1 MKKRLLVVLTAV
13 VLGAMLISACG
24 PSAPAEE
31 APAEEAPA
39 EEEASAEEEAPVEE
53 ELEETDK
60 LVIYSPNSEGLLNAT
75 VPVFE
80 EMYGVDVE
88 VISAG
93 TGECITRLQG
103 EKNNPYADVMYGG
116 NFATF
121 KINKDLFQDYVS
133 PNEVNVMDAYKNTSG
148 YATTYVL
155 DGSVLLINKSLI
167 GDIEVKGYKD
177 LLNPAL
183 KGKIVSA
190 NPTASSS
197 AYAHLTNMLNA
208 IGNGDYKSEEAW
220 KYVADLYANT
230 VVIDSSSAVWKGVRD
245 GEYTV
250 GLSYEDPSVTLV
262 RDGADVKVVYMEE
275 GVVYLPA
282 TAAIV
287 KDCKNLLNAQRFI
300 DLILS
305 KEVQTSFGTEL
316 TNRPVMAD
324 VETPDYM
331 TPISE
336 INVIQEDQVY
346 TYEHKGEIQEQWQE
360 MFESLQ

>member
-1 MKKRLLVVLTAV
+1 MKRRILIVASMLLIMALV
-13 VLGAMLISACG
+13 ACAA
-24 PSAPAEE
+24 PVAAPAEE
-31 APAEEAPA
+31 AAAPAEEAEAPAEAAPA
-39 EEEASAEEEAPVEE
+39 EEELP
-53 ELEETDK
+53 ETDS

-80 EMYGVDVE
+80 EMYGVKVE
-88 VISAG
+88 VVSAG

-133 PNEVNVMDAYKNTSG
+133 PNEVNVMDAYKNVEG
-148 YATTYVL
+148 FATEYVL
-155 DGSVLLINKSLI
+155 DGSVLLVNKSLI
-167 GDIEVKGYKD
+167 GDIEINGYMD
-177 LLNPAL
+177 LLNPEL

-197 AYAHLTNMLNA
+197 AYAQLTNMLNA
-208 IGNGDYKSEEAW
+208 IGKGDYESEEAW
-220 KYVADLYANT
+220 QFVSDLFANT

-262 RDGADVKVVYMEE
+262 KDGADVEVVYMEE

-287 KDCKNLLNAQRFI
+287 KDCENLLNARRFI

-305 KEVQTSFGTEL
+305 EEVQTAFGTEL
-316 TNRPVMAD
+316 TNRPVMAN
-324 VETPDYM
+324 VKTPDYM

-336 INVIQEDQVY
+336 INVLQEDLDY
-346 TYEHKGEIQEQWQE
+346 TFEHKAEIQEHWQTIY
-360 MFESLQ
+360 ESLQ

>member
-1 MKKRLLVVLTAV
+1 MKKALLIGLVLVV
-13 VLGAMLISACG
+13 SASLLLAGC
-24 PSAPAEE
+24 APAPKPTV
-31 APAEEAPA
+31 A
-39 EEEASAEEEAPVEE
+39 APVAAEPTKE
-53 ELEETDK
+53 ELKATDK

-80 EMYGVDVE
+80 KMYGVDVE

-93 TGECITRLQG
+93 TGECITRLEG

-121 KINKDLFQDYVS
+121 KINAHLFQDYIS
-133 PNEVNVMDAYKNTSG
+133 PNEVNVMDLYKNTLG

-155 DGSVLLINKSLI
+155 DGSVLLVNKKLI
-167 GDIEVKGYKD
+167 KDLGIEIKGYKD

-208 IGNGDYKSEEAW
+208 IGKGDYTSEEAW

-230 VVIDSSSAVWKGVRD
+230 VTIDSSSAVWKGVRD
-245 GEYTV
+245 GEYAV

-262 RDGADVKVVYMEE
+262 RDGADVEVVYMEE

-282 TAAIV
+282 TSAVV
-287 KDCKNLLNAQRFI
+287 KDCKNLLNARRFI
-300 DLILS
+300 DLIIS
-305 KEVQTSFGTEL
+305 KEVQNAFGTQL

-324 VETPDYM
+324 VATPAYM
-331 TPISE
+331 TPISK
-336 INVIQEDQVY
+336 INVIKEDQVY
-346 TYEHKGEIQEQWQE
+346 TYEHKAEIQERWKKI
-360 MFESLQ
+360 FESLQK